1 MDDPWVR
8 GAIAIGVILLTILLA
23 KIVDSRISR
32 PTWRPTSRPATAYC
46 AARSSCRSCSSA
58 CSALLVIPRPCRGR
72 SDPCLSAVLASCR
85 LGSAAALGNFIAGT
99 RSRSQPIRLGDEV
112 QIGGTDGVVEE
123 SGSPTR
129 GCGPRQRHARDPE
142 RKLASDSVL
151 NRTIRSADAGEVK
164 VDVPLT
170 ADIRAIVSALEHDG
184 AEVYVTELG
193 ATATV
198 SVRRQVASG
207 RSLDREESELRVT
220 VHERL
225 GQLGALPVGE

>member
-1 MDDPWVR
+1 M
-8 GAIAIGVILLTILLA
+8 
-23 KIVDSRISR
+23 
-32 PTWRPTSRPATAYC
+32 
-46 AARSSCRSCSSA
+46 
-58 CSALLVIPRPCRGR
+58 
-72 SDPCLSAVLASCR
+72 
-85 LGSAAALGNFIAGT
+85 
-99 RSRSQPIRLGDEV
+99 
-112 QIGGTDGVVEE
+112 
-123 SGSPTR
+123 
-129 GCGPRQRHARDPE
+129 
-142 RKLASDSVL
+142 L